1 MRIQETMDLY
11 DKLQILTDAAKY
23 DVACTSSGADM
34 AASFEHRIDEI
45 LAEKLLAAA
54 KDTGA
59 PAIALAG
66 GVAANSLLRCLVNE
80 GAQKLGARLF
90 LPEMKFCGD
99 NGAMVAAQGFY
110 ELQAGNVA
118 GLDLNGL
125 ATLPIDYNGPA

>member
-1 MRIQETMDLY
+1 MNVADL
-11 DKLQILTDAAKY
+11 
-23 DVACTSSGADM
+23 

-54 KDTGA
+54 RDTNA

-80 GAQKLGARLF
+80 GAQKLGAKLY
-90 LPEMKFCGD
+90 LPEMQFCGD
-99 NGAMVAAQGFY
+99 NGSMVAAQGFY
-110 ELQAGNVA
+110 ELTAGNVA